1 MNDSPRAEDRG
12 RSAAPAPAR
21 RRLVVPAI
29 APCRRVHRLDP
40 HATPPALPR
49 LPACRGR
56 SPRRPGRYLTE
67 TVKRRLR
74 QPYPDERRLARP
86 GRSRGRRATPY
97 TTAPITRRMGGPR
110 RRGVLH
116 GDRPTR
122 RHERGDTPLQRLLKC
137 AGRRRARFRAL
148 RHTTTMLL
156 LGADVHPK
164 AVADLLGH
172 AAVQITLDAYSR
184 VTRGL
189 ARQAADTLAVLVGG
203 EVDRTEQLRWSW
215 PRARFPCRVAVPAE
229 GLEPTRGCPQR
240 FLRPPRLPFRHA
252 GTSGPAEPLPS
263 IPDSSQRPGPARRS
277 DDHRW
282 RMPRLVVRLGEART
296 DRTQRGGQFC
306 RGQACLTHPAQR
318 AGKPRSHT
326 DEPARRARTSRL
338 LRLRRGWARHA
349 SPLQGGNDV
358 PAVIGHRP
366 ASSADACRFV
376 CRGRACPTRWRCRA
390 STILVLPRCTPRRWA
405 RLPMSIAAP
414 AARTGEAR
422 LVPTRGRRCTDRDR
436 SLVMVTVTETPP
448 LPLCRGHACPTLR
461 VRRA

>member
-21 RRLVVPAI
+21 RHLVVPAI

-40 HATPPALPR
+40 HATPPASPR

-97 TTAPITRRMGGPR
+97 ATAPITRRMGGPR

-164 AVADLLGH
+164 VVADLFGH

-184 VTRGL
+184 ATPGL

-282 RMPRLVVRLGEART
+282 RMPRLAVRLGEART
-296 DRTQRGGQFC
+296 DRTQRG
-306 RGQACLTHPAQR
+306 RGNPV
-318 AGKPRSHT
+318 G
-326 DEPARRARTSRL
+326 
-338 LRLRRGWARHA
+338 
-349 SPLQGGNDV
+349 V
-358 PAVIGHRP
+358 
-366 ASSADACRFV
+366 
-376 CRGRACPTRWRCRA
+376 
-390 STILVLPRCTPRRWA
+390 RCT
-405 RLPMSIAAP
+405 
-414 AARTGEAR
+414 
-422 LVPTRGRRCTDRDR
+422 
-436 SLVMVTVTETPP
+436 
-448 LPLCRGHACPTLR
+448 
-461 VRRA
+461 